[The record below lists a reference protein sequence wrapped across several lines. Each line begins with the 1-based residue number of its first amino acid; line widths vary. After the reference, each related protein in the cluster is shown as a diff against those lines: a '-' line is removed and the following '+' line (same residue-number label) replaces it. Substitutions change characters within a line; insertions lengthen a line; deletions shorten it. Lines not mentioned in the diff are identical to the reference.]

1 MKKPPEPT
9 GKKRGKRS
17 ELAAWLDRAQPAQI
31 GEPEFEAIRAALA
44 PISESYLTKLLR
56 ESGVALAPMIQGVR
70 QSNLEELET
79 SLLSLLDEYG
89 RSDAL
94 RRNAIRRVVITAKD
108 HARWS
113 ARRAANP
120 EQKQEMILWMT
131 TWLENPAVFPDWVRL
146 RLRAAGRDAG

>member
-1 MKKPPEPT
+1 MKKPLEPT

-17 ELAAWLDRAQPAQI
+17 ELADWLDRAQPAQI

-56 ESGVALAPMIQGVR
+56 ESGVALTPMIQGVR
-70 QSNLEELET
+70 QSNLEELES

-89 RSDAL
+89 RSEAQ
-94 RRNAIRRVVITAKD
+94 RRNAIRRIVITAKD

-113 ARRAANP
+113 ACRAPNP
-120 EQKQEMILWMT
+120 EQKQEMLLWMT

-146 RLRAAGRDAG
+146 RLRANQDRR

>member
-1 MKKPPEPT
+1 MKKPLEPT

-31 GEPEFEAIRAALA
+31 GEQEFDAIRSALA

-56 ESGVALAPMIQGVR
+56 ESGVALAPMVQGVR

-89 RSDAL
+89 RSDAQ
-94 RRNAIRRVVITAKD
+94 RRNAIRRIVITAKD

-113 ARRAANP
+113 VRRAANP

-131 TWLENPAVFPDWVRL
+131 TWLENPAFFADWVRL
-146 RLRAAGRDAG
+146 RLRANQDRR